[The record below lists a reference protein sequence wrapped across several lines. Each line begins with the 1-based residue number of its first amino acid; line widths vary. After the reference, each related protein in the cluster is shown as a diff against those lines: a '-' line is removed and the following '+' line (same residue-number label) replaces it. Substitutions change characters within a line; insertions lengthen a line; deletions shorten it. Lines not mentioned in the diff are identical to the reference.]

1 MVGWRLPGVGRV
13 IITGCRDVDI
23 VVVRAPAGE
32 MVWVAVAY
40 NVERAGDGGMQ
51 SSVLEGSAL
60 KVSVCRPISSESP
73 CSVSISVGDGGVE
86 TEVVVDLKMSCP

>member
-40 NVERAGDGGMQ
+40 KVERAGDGGM
-51 SSVLEGSAL
+51 
-60 KVSVCRPISSESP
+60 
-73 CSVSISVGDGGVE
+73 
-86 TEVVVDLKMSCP
+86 